1 MKKAKK
7 QAQIARVRGAN
18 EKISQQILFFYFIF
32 QKTLDSFTGER
43 VTIVVEQI
51 IGSEKG
57 VIENMSCRKRFLIV
71 ALCLLTLLLTVSL
84 GASAA
89 TTSKAVR
96 PEISKITIEDCRVYT
111 STPGKEVD
119 EIAYSDMKKPTSL
132 KDAGVTQVDIT
143 NGSKITITTE
153 TSTDFKLYFVV
164 FSAKLTVP
172 ANTIFNVD
180 NNNFNVTATRTVSS
194 KSATAATS
202 FELVALGASY
212 DLSNVTFKP
221 ATSKTSAGE
230 MIDGASLI
238 RGEKT
243 GKGSALTTAMTYAD
257 GDSATIK
264 ASHTYKN
271 ATDETQD
278 IYAYYGL
285 WVAAQYGSKY
295 ENSAQVVCTIA
306 PDSPKTLGKIIIRN
320 DGIGWTSGMDIE
332 VYTGDK
338 EKKFRFNNNN
348 GGRYTSVSDS
358 LALDGSRYYIYMPD
372 YMPDK
377 YGSKQWIG
385 YMDCPDDVGEGGF
398 SKTIDFYSMI
408 YVRGDGFV
416 SGDTPDTEV
425 MLSGDIHTVKGTTL
439 KRGGYTQ
446 LGWSTTKD
454 GEIVTTV
461 KATETIRLYPVWKVN
476 DYTITFDPC
485 GGSVSQTSKT
495 VTYTGTYGT
504 LPTPTRPGYKFRGWY
519 TRESGGER
527 VTETSTVSYY
537 GDRTLYAQWNVDHI
551 FHAVCYGTNCTDSSH
566 SEVVSA
572 WAPWTGTDAI
582 SYTDNTAYVFMA
594 NDITSDITVDE
605 GKTLYLCLSGKNL
618 LGKITVNGT
627 LHLCNCKAA
636 GSVKNES
643 GSAVFV
649 GSTGTLNYY
658 KVMLIGG
665 SGDNVPIYADGTVN
679 LYNIP
684 KITAS
689 DSCAYEIRGNSPG
702 FLHICAELDTPSK
715 NVPRVNFGTDP
726 SVSMTTYTQVTV
738 TTGWSDYMSGK
749 TPTDYFVPRTGRYA
763 KIEKDGDELV
773 LRRLRITFD
782 GSSTYYAKYNGGTIS
797 SVPGTPG
804 SRSGYTFSGW
814 FTAEAGGT
822 KITTSYV
829 FDDDTT
835 VYSQWTAN
843 KYTVTLRPSGGSVS
857 PTTVTVTYD
866 STYGTLPT
874 PTRQG
879 YSFKGWY
886 TSSSGGTKVDGDT
899 KVTTAG
905 NHILYAQWGPEEV
918 ISVEITWGAMEF
930 TYYDGDW
937 NSETHKYENGGW
949 EPNVTNGNRI
959 TVRNA
964 GNVSVTVQFDYT
976 KKNTAVSASFSDGT
990 ADVTAP
996 VSLPTGTQKQ
1006 IWLTLSGKPSAPM
1019 SGETLGTVTVKIG
1032 GKQTS

>member
-1 MKKAKK
+1 
-7 QAQIARVRGAN
+7 
-18 EKISQQILFFYFIF
+18 
-32 QKTLDSFTGER
+32 
-43 VTIVVEQI
+43 
-51 IGSEKG
+51 
-57 VIENMSCRKRFLIV
+57 MSCRKRFLIM
-71 ALCLLTLLLTVSL
+71 ALCLLTLLLAVSL

-89 TTSKAVR
+89 TTNKAIR

-111 STPGKEVD
+111 AAPGKELG

-132 KDAGVTQVDIT
+132 KDAGVTQTDIT

-153 TSTDFKLYFVV
+153 TSTDFKLYFVI

-180 NNNFNVTATRTVSS
+180 NHNFNVTATRTVSR
-194 KSATAATS
+194 KNATAATS
-202 FELVALGASY
+202 FELVSLGASY
-212 DLSNVTFKP
+212 DLSDVTFKP

-230 MIDGASLI
+230 MIDGRSLI

-243 GKGSALTTAMTYAD
+243 GKGSGLITAMTYAD
-257 GDSATIK
+257 GDSATVK
-264 ASHTYKN
+264 AARTYKN
-271 ATDETQD
+271 ATDETKD
-278 IYAYYGL
+278 ICFYYGL

-306 PDSPKTLGKIIIRN
+306 PDSPKTLGKIILRN
-320 DGIGWTSGMDIE
+320 DGIGWTSGMNIE
-332 VYTGDK
+332 VYTGNK

-348 GGRYTSVSDS
+348 LGRYTSVSDS

-398 SKTIDFYSMI
+398 SKTIDFYSMVYI
-408 YVRGDGFV
+408 RGNGFV
-416 SGDTPDTEV
+416 TGDTPATEV

-446 LGWSTTKD
+446 LGWSTTEG
-454 GEIVTTV
+454 GEMVTTV
-461 KATETIRLYPVWKVN
+461 KATERTLLYPVWKVN
-476 DYTITFDPC
+476 DYTITFNPC
-485 GGSVSQTSKT
+485 GGSVGRKSKT

-504 LPTPTRPGYKFRGWY
+504 LPSPTRPGYKFRGWY

-527 VTETSTVSYY
+527 VTETSTVSAY
-537 GDRTLYAQWNVDHI
+537 GDRTLYAQWNIDHTS
-551 FHAVCYGTNCTDSSH
+551 HAVCYGTNCTDSSH

-572 WAPWTGTDAI
+572 WKPWTGTDAI
-582 SYTDNTAYVFMA
+582 SYNTDNTAYVFMT

-605 GKTLYLCLSGKNL
+605 GKTLYLCLNGKNL
-618 LGKITVNGT
+618 SGRITVNGT

-715 NVPRVNFGTDP
+715 NVPRVNFGTAP

-749 TPTDYFVPRTGRYA
+749 TPTDYFVPRTSRYA
-763 KIEKDGDELV
+763 KIEKSGNELV
-773 LRRLRITFD
+773 LRRLRITFT
-782 GSSTYYAKYNGGTIS
+782 GGGTYYAKYNGGKLS

-804 SRSGYTFSGW
+804 TRSGYTFSGW
-814 FTAEAGGT
+814 FTAKTGGT
-822 KITTSYV
+822 KVTTSYV
-829 FDDDTT
+829 FNDDTT

-843 KYTVTLRPSGGSVS
+843 KYTVTLRPGGGSVS

-866 STYGTLPT
+866 SAYGALPT
-874 PTRQG
+874 PTRSG
-879 YSFKGWY
+879 YTFKGWY

-905 NHILYAQWGPEEV
+905 NHILYAQWGPAEV
-918 ISVEITWGAMEF
+918 IRVEVTWGAMEF
-930 TYYDGDW
+930 TYYDGEW
-937 NSETHKYENGGW
+937 NPETHEYKDGGW
-949 EPNVTNGNRI
+949 EPNTTNGDRI
-959 TVRNA
+959 TVQNN
-964 GNVSVTVQFDYT
+964 GTVSVNVSFVYKADTSVISGISGSFTGNDGRAVT
-976 KKNTAVSASFSDGT
+976 
-990 ADVTAP
+990 
-996 VSLPTGTQKQ
+996 SLLNLAEDETRYVR
-1006 IWLTLSGKPSAPM
+1006 LVLSGRPGRNLNKAVI
-1019 SGETLGTVTVKIG
+1019 GKITVTLGG
-1032 GKQTS
+1032 D